1 MKDGKIGFA
10 PHTVSSKTTLWEA
23 TLPSRTLSSTKTV
36 MVASVVTWIIIVLLA
51 GGAGAA
57 FYFFLYDKLEDWFP
71 NNAYY
76 VVACSLAY
84 ALVVVLFLVYAIRP
98 LLMLAM
104 SAFPKHGGL
113 ATNENQKL
121 LNIGTFAY
129 LALAFWVYSVM
140 IRSFKAKLAAK
151 KEERKVEAAPD
162 QTNQL
167 LQLLKEVE
175 QTNQIA

>member
-1 MKDGKIGFA
+1 MAEGKIGFA
-10 PHTVSSKTTLWEA
+10 PHTVSSKTTLWDA
-23 TLPSRTLSSTKTV
+23 TLPSKTLSSTKTV
-36 MVASVVTWIIIVLLA
+36 MIASVVTWVLIVLLA
-51 GGAGAA
+51 GGAGAS
-57 FYFFLYDKLEDWFP
+57 FYFFLYDKLEEWFP

-76 VVACSLAY
+76 VVACSLGY
-84 ALVVVLFLVYAIRP
+84 ALVVLLFLVYVIRP
-98 LLMLAM
+98 ILMLAM
-104 SAFPKHGGL
+104 SASPKHGGL

-129 LALAFWVYSVM
+129 ISLTFWVYSVM
-140 IRSFKAKLAAK
+140 IRSFKAKLATK

-175 QTNQIA
+175 QSNQIA